1 MSADSQRLLRHLAES
16 TLEFVFASCTVN
28 WTMELNQLHC
38 GNELWRG
45 ICDLRIVGSRP
56 LQDFFFPFFQPKKNN
71 SQKILLKLGFSFPF
85 FSQFSFHIVRK
96 VLFLFLFFLFFRS
109 DTGGDISSQGIT
121 ESPYITPHYQQS
133 WVMLCIHFH
142 RLNQLSN
149 DGISFKN

>member
-56 LQDFFFPFFQPKKNN
+56 SQDFFFPFFQPKKKNN
-71 SQKILLKLGFSFPF
+71 SQKILLKLVGFFPPF
-85 FSQFSFHIVRK
+85 FSQFSFHIVSK
-96 VLFLFLFFLFFRS
+96 VLFLFLFSFAVTRVAIFRH
-109 DTGGDISSQGIT
+109 G
-121 ESPYITPHYQQS
+121 ESPRRHITPHYQQS

-142 RLNQLSN
+142 RLNQPSN
-149 DGISFKN
+149 DSICYKN